1 MTTLSIIETQ
11 LGDVLAYISMNVISI
26 IDGQKLLSFDLF
38 NIGIKSVFNVGIFI
52 SRVWFMTQIKA
63 MKQVAGESR
72 LELILFIYIIWKF
85 FRTHY
90 YHFIL

>member
-52 SRVWFMTQIKA
+52 SRV
-63 MKQVAGESR
+63 
-72 LELILFIYIIWKF
+72 
-85 FRTHY
+85 
-90 YHFIL
+90 